1 MADAS
6 RRAEPTVN
14 RPADGPRMSE
24 PSESEAWAILL
35 SADGLGPAGFA
46 ALLAAFGSG
55 RGVLDAAGRSG
66 GAARLARIVA
76 EVEGRASFAPDVGRA
91 IVAAAAARAGHLA
104 DLRASGLSIVTLDDP
119 AYPARLRAIELPPP
133 VLLVRGSTAAFG
145 EARAVAIVGTRRP
158 TEHGRLLAARIAGA
172 VSRAGAA
179 VISGLAVGIDGA
191 AHAAA
196 LAEHGRTVAVL
207 GSGHERL
214 FPRAHATLASS
225 IVGADGAVI
234 SEFWP
239 RMPPSR
245 HTFPR
250 RNRLISALG
259 DATIVVEAGIRSGAL
274 ITATCALEQGRGLF
288 IVPGGLDEPRS
299 AGCLAWLREFPG
311 EARIV
316 ANIPGLIEDLGLL
329 VDDSGAANGTART
342 GSNGRPRRPSLAAEL
357 IEIGP
362 TAGAVGRALVA
373 GDGSLDEL
381 VDSTGLEPATVL
393 GAITLLELRGLATS
407 TYGRYRAAGRLASA
421 PREDPAA

>member
-1 MADAS
+1 MAVPSGHD
-6 RRAEPTVN
+6 
-14 RPADGPRMSE
+14 E

-46 ALLAAFGSG
+46 ALLTAFGSG
-55 RGVLDAAGRSG
+55 RGILDGAGRSG
-66 GAARLARIVA
+66 AAGRLARIVA
-76 EVEGRASFAPDVGRA
+76 EVEGRAPLAPDIGRA
-91 IVAAAAARAGHLA
+91 IVATAAAQAEHLA
-104 DLRASGLSIVTLDDP
+104 VLRASGLSIVTLDDP
-119 AYPARLRAIELPPP
+119 VYPARLRAIELPPP
-133 VLLVRGSTAAFG
+133 VLLVRGSAGSLGA
-145 EARAVAIVGTRRP
+145 ARAVAIVGTRRP

-172 VSRAGAA
+172 ISRAGAA

-191 AHAAA
+191 AHSAA
-196 LAEHGRTVAVL
+196 LAERGPTVAVL

-214 FPRAHATLASS
+214 FPRAHATLATS
-225 IVGADGAVI
+225 IVGAGGAVI
-234 SEFWP
+234 SEFGP

-250 RNRLISALG
+250 RNRLISALA

-274 ITATCALEQGRGLF
+274 ITAKCALEQGRHLF
-288 IVPGGLDEPRS
+288 LVPGGLDEPRS
-299 AGCLAWLREFPG
+299 AGCLSWLREFPG

-316 ANIPGLIEDLGLL
+316 AHIPGLIEDLGLL
-329 VDDSGAANGTART
+329 SDESTASDGMART
-342 GSNGRPRRPSLAAEL
+342 DRNGRLRRPSLAAEL

-373 GDGSLDEL
+373 GDGSLDDL
-381 VDSTGLEPATVL
+381 VASTGLEPATVL

-421 PREDPAA
+421 PRQDPAA